1 MTAVRRV
8 RDLARAALPRSVGE
22 RLPAAPPQEVTQLL
36 HDKRFQ
42 RAVAAAAD
50 EQGRAEEEVWSEVK
64 GYLHEMAAA
73 HDDRTAQGWARLGDW
88 FLRAYDV
95 LVDEDDM
102 QQLRRLDRSH
112 SLALAF
118 SHRSYLDGMVI
129 PNALSS
135 RRFSPTYTFGGA
147 NLNLPVIG
155 TVASRTGLIFIRRAT
170 QEIPVYRL
178 ALRSYIRQM
187 VTNKRNLA
195 WSIEG
200 GRTRTGKLRPPVHGI
215 LKYLTDTV
223 QGDGEGDPFGQD
235 APDVQVVP
243 LSVVYD
249 QLHEVSLMTEEAR
262 GASKTPEDWRWLV
275 RFARLQRNRLGRAYL
290 TVGEPFSLRDRMA
303 ELAAEGVT
311 GHQAVE
317 RVALDISHR
326 INRATPVT
334 TTAIVSLAL
343 LGADRALTVDEV
355 LDTVEPLAAYI
366 DARHWPVAGAAD
378 LRDRS
383 TIRRALAELT
393 LSGVLTAYD
402 RGTEPVWKI
411 GDDQHLVAAFYRNT
425 VIHILVERAIGE
437 LALLT
442 VSELEPGAE
451 LPPGGELQVG
461 WEEAKRMRDLLKF
474 EFFFPSRAGFEDD
487 LRTELR
493 LLVGEGVTEMTPV
506 KARELLVRA
515 RPHLAHLVLRPF
527 LDAYLVVADRLADRG
542 DGPVD
547 EADLLADSLAV
558 GQQWALQRRV
568 ASEESISLELF
579 RTALALARHKGL
591 LEGGEGVGSAREA
604 FAVELRDSVRRVNII
619 GEIAGDTIT
628 VGHPQSQPHPGPQSD
643 GRSACERAVHR
654 GHRRHRGH
662 RGRTPGAVGR
672 GVLRPRRHARRRLHR
687 RHLLRRP
694 AQGPRRLAGGVPAH
708 RRHRRGRRARRRPDA
723 HRPRRLLGHARGVG
737 GGLRR
742 PRRAALPVQD
752 RRHHPAR
759 VPRARAGAP
768 AGRPHRRRRVGGH
781 EVPDRPR
788 RPRPRRRA
796 PRVHPA
802 GRRGR
807 PVHRRHRR
815 AHAVGAPQGQRRPG
829 LRARARGRPRPVL
842 RLRQRLR
849 GRRLPVLR
857 RPPHRAQP
865 APRPARRGRAPGL
878 ARPRPQRPGRRLAAR
893 RRTYG
898 RPRSPA

>member
-1 MTAVRRV
+1 MTTVRRV
-8 RDLARAALPRSVGE
+8 RDLARAGLPRSVGE
-22 RLPAAPPQEVTQLL
+22 RLPAAPPQEVTELL

-42 RAVAAAAD
+42 AAVATWAHENDVEEPAAWD
-50 EQGRAEEEVWSEVK
+50 EVT
-64 GYLHEMAAA
+64 GYLHEMAAD
-73 HDDRTAQGWARLGDW
+73 HDDRTSQGWARLGDW

-95 LVDEDDM
+95 LVDEDQM
-102 QQLRRLDRSH
+102 QRLRKVDRRH

-129 PNALSS
+129 PNVLMA

-155 TVASRTGLIFIRRAT
+155 TVAKRTGMIFIRRST

-187 VTNKRNLA
+187 VTNRRNLA

-223 QGDGEGDPFGQD
+223 QGDGEGDD

-243 LSVVYD
+243 VSVVYD

-275 RFARLQRNRLGRAYL
+275 RFARLQRRRLGRAYL
-290 TVGEPFSLRDRMA
+290 TVGEPFSLRERMD
-303 ELAAEGVT
+303 ELAAEGLT

-326 INRATPVT
+326 LNRATPVT
-334 TTAIVSLAL
+334 VTAIVSLAL

-383 TIRRALAELT
+383 TIRRALSELAR
-393 LSGVLTAYD
+393 SGVLTAYD
-402 RGTEPVWKI
+402 QGTEPVWKI

-451 LPPGGELQVG
+451 LPDGGELQVG

-474 EFFFPSRAGFEDD
+474 EFFFPSRAEFEDD
-487 LRTELR
+487 LRTELH
-493 LLVGEGVTEMTPV
+493 LLVGDDVGELTPV
-506 KARELLVRA
+506 RARELLVTA

-527 LDAYLVVADRLADRG
+527 LDAYLVVADRLAEHG
-542 DGPVD
+542 DGHVD

-568 ASEESISLELF
+568 ASAESISLELF

-591 LEGGEGVGSAREA
+591 LAEGEGVGSAREA
-604 FAVELRDSVRRVNII
+604 FAAELRDSVRRVNVI
-619 GEIAGDTIT
+619 GEIAGEP
-628 VGHPQSQPHPGPQSD
+628 VQVVAPPVPSS
-643 GRSACERAVHR
+643 S
-654 GHRRHRGH
+654 
-662 RGRTPGAVGR
+662 
-672 GVLRPRRHARRRLHR
+672 PRRET
-687 RHLLRRP
+687 
-694 AQGPRRLAGGVPAH
+694 V
-708 RRHRRGRRARRRPDA
+708 
-723 HRPRRLLGHARGVG
+723 
-737 GGLRR
+737 
-742 PRRAALPVQD
+742 
-752 RRHHPAR
+752 
-759 VPRARAGAP
+759 
-768 AGRPHRRRRVGGH
+768 
-781 EVPDRPR
+781 
-788 RPRPRRRA
+788 
-796 PRVHPA
+796 
-802 GRRGR
+802 
-807 PVHRRHRR
+807 
-815 AHAVGAPQGQRRPG
+815 
-829 LRARARGRPRPVL
+829 
-842 RLRQRLR
+842 
-849 GRRLPVLR
+849 
-857 RPPHRAQP
+857 
-865 APRPARRGRAPGL
+865 
-878 ARPRPQRPGRRLAAR
+878 
-893 RRTYG
+893 
-898 RPRSPA
+898 

>member
-8 RDLARAALPRSVGE
+8 RDLARAGLPRSVGE
-22 RLPAAPPQEVTQLL
+22 RLPAAPPQEVTELL

-42 RAVAAAAD
+42 AAVRDWAD
-50 EQGRAEEEVWSEVK
+50 EQGRPEPEVWDEVT
-64 GYLHEMAAA
+64 GYLHEMAAD
-73 HDDRTAQGWARLGDW
+73 HDDRTSQGWARMGDW

-95 LVDEDDM
+95 LVDEDQM
-102 QQLRRLDRSH
+102 QRLRKVDRAH

-129 PNALSS
+129 PNVLMA

-147 NLNLPVIG
+147 NLNLPVLG
-155 TVASRTGLIFIRRAT
+155 TIAKRTGVIFIRRST

-187 VTNKRNLA
+187 VANKRNLA

-223 QGDGEGDPFGQD
+223 EGPD

-243 LSVVYD
+243 VSVVYD

-290 TVGEPFSLRDRMA
+290 TVGEPFSLSERMA

-326 INRATPVT
+326 LNRATPVT
-334 TTAIVSLAL
+334 VTAIVSLAL

-355 LDTVEPLAAYI
+355 LETVEPLAAYVES
-366 DARHWPVAGAAD
+366 RRWPVAGAAD

-383 TIRRALAELT
+383 TIRRALAELAR
-393 LSGVLTAYD
+393 SGVLTAYD
-402 RGTEPVWKI
+402 QGTEPVWKI

-442 VSELEPGAE
+442 VSELEPGAD

-474 EFFFPSRAGFEDD
+474 EFFFPSRADFEDD
-487 LRTELR
+487 LRAELQ
-493 LLVGEGVTEMTPV
+493 LLVGEGVTELTPV
-506 KARELLVRA
+506 KARQLLVTA

-527 LDAYLVVADRLADRG
+527 LDAYLVVADRLAEHG

-547 EADLLADSLAV
+547 EEALLADALAV

-568 ASEESISLELF
+568 ASAESISLELF

-591 LEGGEGVGSAREA
+591 LDEGAGVGSAREA
-604 FAVELRDSVRRVNII
+604 FAAELRDTVRRVNIV
-619 GEIAGDTIT
+619 GEIAGEP
-628 VGHPQSQPHPGPQSD
+628 VQVVPPPVPQQS
-643 GRSACERAVHR
+643 
-654 GHRRHRGH
+654 
-662 RGRTPGAVGR
+662 
-672 GVLRPRRHARRRLHR
+672 
-687 RHLLRRP
+687 P
-694 AQGPRRLAGGVPAH
+694 AQ
-708 RRHRRGRRARRRPDA
+708 D
-723 HRPRRLLGHARGVG
+723 
-737 GGLRR
+737 
-742 PRRAALPVQD
+742 PV
-752 RRHHPAR
+752 
-759 VPRARAGAP
+759 
-768 AGRPHRRRRVGGH
+768 
-781 EVPDRPR
+781 
-788 RPRPRRRA
+788 
-796 PRVHPA
+796 
-802 GRRGR
+802 
-807 PVHRRHRR
+807 
-815 AHAVGAPQGQRRPG
+815 
-829 LRARARGRPRPVL
+829 
-842 RLRQRLR
+842 
-849 GRRLPVLR
+849 
-857 RPPHRAQP
+857 
-865 APRPARRGRAPGL
+865 
-878 ARPRPQRPGRRLAAR
+878 
-893 RRTYG
+893 
-898 RPRSPA
+898 

>member
-1 MTAVRRV
+1 MAAVRRI
-8 RDLARAALPRSVGE
+8 RELARTSLPKAVGE
-22 RLPAAPPQEVTQLL
+22 RLPAAPPQEVGELL
-36 HDKRFQ
+36 RDARFQ
-42 RAVAAAAD
+42 QAVAAAAA
-50 EQGRAEEEVWSEVK
+50 EQGRDEAEVWSEVE
-64 GYLHEMAAA
+64 GYLHEMSAA
-73 HDDRTAQGWARLGDW
+73 HDDRTSQGWARMGDW

-102 QQLRRLDRSH
+102 QKLKKLDRSH

-129 PNALSS
+129 PNVLMA

-147 NLNLPVIG
+147 NLNLPLIG
-155 TVASRTGLIFIRRAT
+155 TVASRTGVIFIRRAT

-187 VTNKRNLA
+187 VTNKRNMA

-223 QGDGEGDPFGQD
+223 DGEG

-243 LSVVYD
+243 VSVVYD

-262 GASKTPEDWRWLV
+262 GANKTPEDWRWLV

-290 TVGEPFSLRDRMA
+290 TVGEPFSLRERMD

-326 INRATPVT
+326 LNRATPVT

-355 LDTVEPLAAYI
+355 LETVEPLAAYI
-366 DARHWPVAGAAD
+366 DARQWPVAGAAD
-378 LRDRS
+378 LRDRA

-393 LSGVLTAYD
+393 RSGVLTAYD
-402 RGTEPVWKI
+402 GGTEPVWKI

-487 LRTELR
+487 LRTELT

-506 KARELLVRA
+506 KARELLVNA

-542 DGPVD
+542 DGAVED
-547 EADLLADSLAV
+547 DDLLADSLAV

-568 ASEESISLELF
+568 ASAESISLELF
-579 RTALALARHKGL
+579 RTAIALARHKGL
-591 LEGGEGVGSAREA
+591 MEAGEGVGTAREA
-604 FAVELRDSVRRVNII
+604 FAAELREAVRRVNII
-619 GEIAGDTIT
+619 GEIAGEPVQVVPPPI
-628 VGHPQSQPHPGPQSD
+628 PQPQQ
-643 GRSACERAVHR
+643 ERA
-654 GHRRHRGH
+654 
-662 RGRTPGAVGR
+662 
-672 GVLRPRRHARRRLHR
+672 
-687 RHLLRRP
+687 
-694 AQGPRRLAGGVPAH
+694 
-708 RRHRRGRRARRRPDA
+708 
-723 HRPRRLLGHARGVG
+723 
-737 GGLRR
+737 
-742 PRRAALPVQD
+742 
-752 RRHHPAR
+752 
-759 VPRARAGAP
+759 
-768 AGRPHRRRRVGGH
+768 
-781 EVPDRPR
+781 
-788 RPRPRRRA
+788 
-796 PRVHPA
+796 
-802 GRRGR
+802 
-807 PVHRRHRR
+807 
-815 AHAVGAPQGQRRPG
+815 
-829 LRARARGRPRPVL
+829 
-842 RLRQRLR
+842 
-849 GRRLPVLR
+849 
-857 RPPHRAQP
+857 
-865 APRPARRGRAPGL
+865 
-878 ARPRPQRPGRRLAAR
+878 
-893 RRTYG
+893 
-898 RPRSPA
+898 

>member
-1 MTAVRRV
+1 MAAVRRV

-22 RLPAAPPQEVTQLL
+22 RLPAAPPQEVTELL

-42 RAVAAAAD
+42 RAVAQAAE
-50 EQGRAEEEVWSEVK
+50 EQGRVEEEVWAEVK
-64 GYLHEMAAA
+64 GYLHEMSAA
-73 HDDRTAQGWARLGDW
+73 HDERASQGWARMGDW

-95 LVDEDDM
+95 LVDEDQM
-102 QQLRRLDRSH
+102 QQLRKVDREH

-129 PNALSS
+129 PNVLMA

-155 TVASRTGLIFIRRAT
+155 SFASRTGLIFIRRST

-187 VTNKRNLA
+187 VVNKRNLA

-223 QGDGEGDPFGQD
+223 QGDAEGDPFGPD

-243 LSVVYD
+243 VSVVYD

-290 TVGEPFSLRDRMA
+290 TVGEPFSLRERMD

-326 INRATPVT
+326 LNRATPVT

-355 LDTVEPLAAYI
+355 LETVEPLATYI
-366 DARHWPVAGAAD
+366 DARQWPVAGAAD

-393 LSGVLTAYD
+393 QSGVLTAYD
-402 RGTEPVWKI
+402 RGTEPIWKI

-474 EFFFPSRAGFEDD
+474 EFFFPSRAGFEEE
-487 LRTELR
+487 LRTELQ
-493 LLVGEGVTEMTPV
+493 LLVGEGAGRDGGEMTPV
-506 KARELLVRA
+506 RARELLVTA

-542 DGPVD
+542 DGSVD
-547 EADLLADSLAV
+547 EKDLLADSLAV

-591 LEGGEGVGSAREA
+591 LEAGEGVGSAREA
-604 FAVELRDSVRRVNII
+604 FAAELRDTLRRVNII
-619 GEIAGDTIT
+619 GEIAGDTVT
-628 VGHPQSQPHPGPQSD
+628 VGHPEPEPREQQ
-643 GRSACERAVHR
+643 ERV
-654 GHRRHRGH
+654 
-662 RGRTPGAVGR
+662 
-672 GVLRPRRHARRRLHR
+672 
-687 RHLLRRP
+687 
-694 AQGPRRLAGGVPAH
+694 
-708 RRHRRGRRARRRPDA
+708 
-723 HRPRRLLGHARGVG
+723 
-737 GGLRR
+737 
-742 PRRAALPVQD
+742 
-752 RRHHPAR
+752 
-759 VPRARAGAP
+759 
-768 AGRPHRRRRVGGH
+768 
-781 EVPDRPR
+781 
-788 RPRPRRRA
+788 
-796 PRVHPA
+796 
-802 GRRGR
+802 
-807 PVHRRHRR
+807 
-815 AHAVGAPQGQRRPG
+815 
-829 LRARARGRPRPVL
+829 
-842 RLRQRLR
+842 
-849 GRRLPVLR
+849 
-857 RPPHRAQP
+857 
-865 APRPARRGRAPGL
+865 
-878 ARPRPQRPGRRLAAR
+878 
-893 RRTYG
+893 
-898 RPRSPA
+898 

>member
-8 RDLARAALPRSVGE
+8 RDLARAGLPRSVGE
-22 RLPAAPPQEVTQLL
+22 RLPAAPPQEVTELL

-42 RAVAAAAD
+42 AAVRDWAD
-50 EQGRAEEEVWSEVK
+50 EQGRPEPEVWDEVT
-64 GYLHEMAAA
+64 GYLHEMAAD
-73 HDDRTAQGWARLGDW
+73 HDDRTSQGWARMGDW

-95 LVDEDDM
+95 LVDEDQM
-102 QQLRRLDRSH
+102 QRLRKVDRAH

-129 PNALSS
+129 PNVLMA

-147 NLNLPVIG
+147 NLNLPVLG
-155 TVASRTGLIFIRRAT
+155 TIAKRTGVIFIRRST

-187 VTNKRNLA
+187 VVNKRNLA

-223 QGDGEGDPFGQD
+223 EGPD

-243 LSVVYD
+243 VSVVYD

-290 TVGEPFSLRDRMA
+290 TVGEPFSLSERMA

-326 INRATPVT
+326 LNRATPVT
-334 TTAIVSLAL
+334 VTAIVSLAL

-355 LDTVEPLAAYI
+355 LETVEPLAAYVES
-366 DARHWPVAGAAD
+366 RRWPVAGAAD

-383 TIRRALAELT
+383 TIRRALAELAR
-393 LSGVLTAYD
+393 SGVLTAYD
-402 RGTEPVWKI
+402 QGTEPVWKI

-442 VSELEPGAE
+442 VSELEPGAD

-487 LRTELR
+487 LRAELR
-493 LLVGEGVTEMTPV
+493 LLVGEGVTELTPV
-506 KARELLVRA
+506 KARQLLVTA

-527 LDAYLVVADRLADRG
+527 LDAYLVVADRLAEHG

-547 EADLLADSLAV
+547 EEALLADALAV

-568 ASEESISLELF
+568 ASAESISLELF

-591 LEGGEGVGSAREA
+591 LDEGAGVGSAREA
-604 FAVELRDSVRRVNII
+604 FAAELRDTVRRVNIV
-619 GEIAGDTIT
+619 GEIAGEP
-628 VGHPQSQPHPGPQSD
+628 VQVVPPPVPQQS
-643 GRSACERAVHR
+643 
-654 GHRRHRGH
+654 
-662 RGRTPGAVGR
+662 
-672 GVLRPRRHARRRLHR
+672 
-687 RHLLRRP
+687 P
-694 AQGPRRLAGGVPAH
+694 AQ
-708 RRHRRGRRARRRPDA
+708 D
-723 HRPRRLLGHARGVG
+723 
-737 GGLRR
+737 
-742 PRRAALPVQD
+742 PV
-752 RRHHPAR
+752 
-759 VPRARAGAP
+759 
-768 AGRPHRRRRVGGH
+768 
-781 EVPDRPR
+781 
-788 RPRPRRRA
+788 
-796 PRVHPA
+796 
-802 GRRGR
+802 
-807 PVHRRHRR
+807 
-815 AHAVGAPQGQRRPG
+815 
-829 LRARARGRPRPVL
+829 
-842 RLRQRLR
+842 
-849 GRRLPVLR
+849 
-857 RPPHRAQP
+857 
-865 APRPARRGRAPGL
+865 
-878 ARPRPQRPGRRLAAR
+878 
-893 RRTYG
+893 
-898 RPRSPA
+898 

>member
-1 MTAVRRV
+1 MAAVRRV

-22 RLPAAPPQEVTQLL
+22 RLPAAPPQEVTELL

-42 RAVAAAAD
+42 RAVAQAAE
-50 EQGRAEEEVWSEVK
+50 EQGRVEEEVWAEVK
-64 GYLHEMAAA
+64 GYLHEMSAA
-73 HDDRTAQGWARLGDW
+73 HDERASQGWARMGDW

-95 LVDEDDM
+95 LVDEDQM
-102 QQLRRLDRSH
+102 QQLRKVDREH

-129 PNALSS
+129 PNVLMA

-155 TVASRTGLIFIRRAT
+155 SFASRTGLIFIRRST

-187 VTNKRNLA
+187 VVNKRNLA

-223 QGDGEGDPFGQD
+223 QGDAESDPFGPD

-243 LSVVYD
+243 VSVVYD

-290 TVGEPFSLRDRMA
+290 TVGEPFSLRERMD

-326 INRATPVT
+326 LNRATPVT

-355 LDTVEPLAAYI
+355 LETVEPLATYI
-366 DARHWPVAGAAD
+366 DARQWPVAGAAD

-393 LSGVLTAYD
+393 QSGVLTAYD
-402 RGTEPVWKI
+402 RGTEPIWKI

-474 EFFFPSRAGFEDD
+474 EFFFPSRAGFEEE

-493 LLVGEGVTEMTPV
+493 LLVGEGAGRDGGEMTPV
-506 KARELLVRA
+506 RARELLVTA

-542 DGPVD
+542 DGSVD
-547 EADLLADSLAV
+547 EKDLLADSLAV

-591 LEGGEGVGSAREA
+591 LEAGEGVGSAREA
-604 FAVELRDSVRRVNII
+604 FAAELRDTLRRVNII
-619 GEIAGDTIT
+619 GEIAGDTVT
-628 VGHPQSQPHPGPQSD
+628 VGHPEPREQQ
-643 GRSACERAVHR
+643 ERV
-654 GHRRHRGH
+654 
-662 RGRTPGAVGR
+662 
-672 GVLRPRRHARRRLHR
+672 
-687 RHLLRRP
+687 
-694 AQGPRRLAGGVPAH
+694 
-708 RRHRRGRRARRRPDA
+708 
-723 HRPRRLLGHARGVG
+723 
-737 GGLRR
+737 
-742 PRRAALPVQD
+742 
-752 RRHHPAR
+752 
-759 VPRARAGAP
+759 
-768 AGRPHRRRRVGGH
+768 
-781 EVPDRPR
+781 
-788 RPRPRRRA
+788 
-796 PRVHPA
+796 
-802 GRRGR
+802 
-807 PVHRRHRR
+807 
-815 AHAVGAPQGQRRPG
+815 
-829 LRARARGRPRPVL
+829 
-842 RLRQRLR
+842 
-849 GRRLPVLR
+849 
-857 RPPHRAQP
+857 
-865 APRPARRGRAPGL
+865 
-878 ARPRPQRPGRRLAAR
+878 
-893 RRTYG
+893 
-898 RPRSPA
+898 

>member
-1 MTAVRRV
+1 MTAVRRIREV
-8 RDLARAALPRSVGE
+8 AKAALPRAVGE
-22 RLPAAPPQEVTQLL
+22 RLPAAPPQEVTELL
-36 HDKRFQ
+36 HDTRFQ
-42 RAVAAAAD
+42 KAVADQAA
-50 EQGRAEEEVWSEVK
+50 EQGRPEEEVWSEVK
-64 GYLHEMAAA
+64 GYLHEMSAA
-73 HDDRTAQGWARLGDW
+73 HDDRASQGWERMGEW

-95 LVDEDDM
+95 LVDEEQM
-102 QQLRRLDRSH
+102 QQLRKVDRTH

-147 NLNLPVIG
+147 NLNLPIIG
-155 TVASRTGLIFIRRAT
+155 SVASRTGLIFIRRAT

-187 VTNKRNLA
+187 VTNKRNMA

-223 QGDGEGDPFGQD
+223 QDQGEGDD

-243 LSVVYD
+243 VSVVYD
-249 QLHEVSLMTEEAR
+249 QLHEVSLMTEESR

-275 RFARLQRNRLGRAYL
+275 RFARLQRQRMGRAYL
-290 TVGEPFSLRDRMA
+290 TVGEPFSLRERMD

-326 INRATPVT
+326 LNRATPVT
-334 TTAIVSLAL
+334 VTAIVSLAL

-393 LSGVLTAYD
+393 RSGVLTAYD
-402 RGTEPVWKI
+402 GGTEPVWKI

-442 VSELEPGAE
+442 VSELEPDAE
-451 LPPGGELQVG
+451 LPPGGALQVG

-487 LRTELR
+487 LRTELQ
-493 LLVGEGVTEMTPV
+493 LLVGEDARQEGGDMTPDR
-506 KARELLVRA
+506 ARELLVSA

-527 LDAYLVVADRLADRG
+527 LDAYLVLADRLADHG
-542 DGPVD
+542 DSRVED
-547 EADLLADSLAV
+547 DDLLADSLAV

-568 ASEESISLELF
+568 ASAESISLELF

-591 LEGGEGVGSAREA
+591 LEGGDGTGSAREA
-604 FAVELRDSVRRVNII
+604 FAAELREAVRRVNIV
-619 GEIAGDTIT
+619 GEIAADVAPAI
-628 VGHPQSQPHPGPQSD
+628 HPQPQ
-643 GRSACERAVHR
+643 
-654 GHRRHRGH
+654 
-662 RGRTPGAVGR
+662 
-672 GVLRPRRHARRRLHR
+672 
-687 RHLLRRP
+687 
-694 AQGPRRLAGGVPAH
+694 
-708 RRHRRGRRARRRPDA
+708 
-723 HRPRRLLGHARGVG
+723 
-737 GGLRR
+737 
-742 PRRAALPVQD
+742 RAAS
-752 RRHHPAR
+752 R
-759 VPRARAGAP
+759 
-768 AGRPHRRRRVGGH
+768 
-781 EVPDRPR
+781 
-788 RPRPRRRA
+788 
-796 PRVHPA
+796 
-802 GRRGR
+802 
-807 PVHRRHRR
+807 
-815 AHAVGAPQGQRRPG
+815 
-829 LRARARGRPRPVL
+829 
-842 RLRQRLR
+842 
-849 GRRLPVLR
+849 
-857 RPPHRAQP
+857 
-865 APRPARRGRAPGL
+865 
-878 ARPRPQRPGRRLAAR
+878 
-893 RRTYG
+893 
-898 RPRSPA
+898 

>member
-22 RLPAAPPQEVTQLL
+22 HLPAAPPQEVTELL
-36 HDKRFQ
+36 HDAAFQ
-42 RAVAAAAD
+42 AAVAAHAD
-50 EQGRAEEEVWSEVK
+50 EQGRPEPEVWDEVT

-73 HDDRTAQGWARLGDW
+73 HDDRTAQGWARLGEW

-102 QQLRRLDRSH
+102 QALRRLDRTH

-129 PNALSS
+129 PNALMA
-135 RRFSPTYTFGGA
+135 RRFTPTYTFGGA
-147 NLNLPVIG
+147 NLNLPLIG
-155 TVASRTGLIFIRRAT
+155 TVASRTGVIFIRRAT

-178 ALRSYIRQM
+178 ALRSYIRRM

-215 LKYLTDTV
+215 LKYLTDAV
-223 QGDGEGDPFGQD
+223 HDEAGSGV

-243 LSVVYD
+243 VSVVYD
-249 QLHEVSLMTEEAR
+249 QLHEVALMTDEAR

-290 TVGEPFSLRDRMA
+290 TVGEPFSLRERLD

-311 GHQAVE
+311 GHSAVE

-326 INRATPVT
+326 LNRATPVT

-343 LGADRALTVDEV
+343 LGADRALGVDEV
-355 LDTVEPLAAYI
+355 LETVEPLAAYI
-366 DARHWPVAGAAD
+366 EARQWPVAGAAD

-383 TIRRALAELT
+383 TIRRALSELT
-393 LSGVLTAYD
+393 RSGVLTAYD
-402 RGTEPVWKI
+402 QGTEPVWAI

-451 LPPGGELQVG
+451 LPEGGELEVG

-493 LLVGEGVTEMTPV
+493 LLVGEGVTELTPMR
-506 KARELLVRA
+506 ARELLVTA

-527 LDAYLVVADRLADRG
+527 LDAYLVVADRLAELG
-542 DGPVD
+542 DGAVD
-547 EADLLADSLAV
+547 EDLLLADSLAV

-591 LEGGEGVGSAREA
+591 LEAGDGVGSAREA
-604 FAVELRDSVRRVNII
+604 FAAELRDSVRRVGII
-619 GEIAGDTIT
+619 GEIAG
-628 VGHPQSQPHPGPQSD
+628 
-643 GRSACERAVHR
+643 E
-654 GHRRHRGH
+654 
-662 RGRTPGAVGR
+662 
-672 GVLRPRRHARRRLHR
+672 
-687 RHLLRRP
+687 
-694 AQGPRRLAGGVPAH
+694 PAH
-708 RRHRRGRRARRRPDA
+708 VVPPPA
-723 HRPRRLLGHARGVG
+723 
-737 GGLRR
+737 
-742 PRRAALPVQD
+742 PRRAA
-752 RRHHPAR
+752 RT
-759 VPRARAGAP
+759 
-768 AGRPHRRRRVGGH
+768 GG
-781 EVPDRPR
+781 
-788 RPRPRRRA
+788 
-796 PRVHPA
+796 
-802 GRRGR
+802 
-807 PVHRRHRR
+807 
-815 AHAVGAPQGQRRPG
+815 QGS
-829 LRARARGRPRPVL
+829 A
-842 RLRQRLR
+842 
-849 GRRLPVLR
+849 
-857 RPPHRAQP
+857 
-865 APRPARRGRAPGL
+865 
-878 ARPRPQRPGRRLAAR
+878 
-893 RRTYG
+893 
-898 RPRSPA
+898 

>member
-1 MTAVRRV
+1 MATVRRV
-8 RDLARAALPRSVGE
+8 RDLARAGLPPSVGE
-22 RLPAAPPQEVTQLL
+22 RLPAAPPQEVTELL

-42 RAVAAAAD
+42 AAVAAWAAENGVD
-50 EQGRAEEEVWSEVK
+50 EPAAWEEVT
-64 GYLHEMAAA
+64 GYLHEMAAD
-73 HDDRTAQGWARLGDW
+73 HDERTSQGWARLGDW

-95 LVDEDDM
+95 LVDEDQM
-102 QQLRRLDRSH
+102 QRLRRVDRQH

-129 PNALSS
+129 PNVLMA

-155 TVASRTGLIFIRRAT
+155 TVAKRTGMIFIRRST

-187 VTNKRNLA
+187 VTNRRNLA

-223 QGDGEGDPFGQD
+223 QGEGEGDD

-243 LSVVYD
+243 VSVVYD

-275 RFARLQRNRLGRAYL
+275 RFARLQRRRLGRAYL
-290 TVGEPFSLRDRMA
+290 TVGEPFSLRERMD

-326 INRATPVT
+326 LNRATPVT
-334 TTAIVSLAL
+334 VTAIVSLAL

-355 LDTVEPLAAYI
+355 LETVEPLAAYI

-383 TIRRALAELT
+383 TIRRALSELAR
-393 LSGVLTAYD
+393 SGVLTAYD
-402 RGTEPVWKI
+402 QGTEPVWKI

-451 LPPGGELQVG
+451 LPAGGELQVG

-474 EFFFPSRAGFEDD
+474 EFFFPSRAEFEDD
-487 LRTELR
+487 LRTELL
-493 LLVGEGVTEMTPV
+493 LLVGDDVGELTPMR
-506 KARELLVRA
+506 ARELLVTA

-527 LDAYLVVADRLADRG
+527 LDAYLVVADRLAEHG

-568 ASEESISLELF
+568 ASAESISLELF

-591 LEGGEGVGSAREA
+591 LDDGDGVGSAREA
-604 FAVELRDSVRRVNII
+604 FAAELRDSVRRVNII
-619 GEIAGDTIT
+619 GEIAG
-628 VGHPQSQPHPGPQSD
+628 
-643 GRSACERAVHR
+643 E
-654 GHRRHRGH
+654 
-662 RGRTPGAVGR
+662 
-672 GVLRPRRHARRRLHR
+672 
-687 RHLLRRP
+687 
-694 AQGPRRLAGGVPAH
+694 
-708 RRHRRGRRARRRPDA
+708 
-723 HRPRRLLGHARGVG
+723 
-737 GGLRR
+737 
-742 PRRAALPVQD
+742 PVQV
-752 RRHHPAR
+752 
-759 VPRARAGAP
+759 VPP
-768 AGRPHRRRRVGGH
+768 PVPSPS
-781 EVPDRPR
+781 PDRES
-788 RPRPRRRA
+788 
-796 PRVHPA
+796 V
-802 GRRGR
+802 
-807 PVHRRHRR
+807 
-815 AHAVGAPQGQRRPG
+815 
-829 LRARARGRPRPVL
+829 
-842 RLRQRLR
+842 
-849 GRRLPVLR
+849 
-857 RPPHRAQP
+857 
-865 APRPARRGRAPGL
+865 
-878 ARPRPQRPGRRLAAR
+878 
-893 RRTYG
+893 
-898 RPRSPA
+898 

>member
-1 MTAVRRV
+1 MAAVRRV

-22 RLPAAPPQEVTQLL
+22 RLPAAPPQEVTELL

-42 RAVAAAAD
+42 RAVAQAAE
-50 EQGRAEEEVWSEVK
+50 EQGRVEEEVWAEVK
-64 GYLHEMAAA
+64 GYLHEMSAA
-73 HDDRTAQGWARLGDW
+73 HDERASQGWARMGDW

-95 LVDEDDM
+95 LVDEDQM
-102 QQLRRLDRSH
+102 QQLRKVDREH

-129 PNALSS
+129 PNVLMA

-155 TVASRTGLIFIRRAT
+155 SFASRTGLIFIRRST

-187 VTNKRNLA
+187 VVNKRNLA

-223 QGDGEGDPFGQD
+223 QGDAEGDPFGPD

-243 LSVVYD
+243 VSVVYD

-290 TVGEPFSLRDRMA
+290 TVGEPFSLRERMD

-326 INRATPVT
+326 LNRATPVT

-355 LDTVEPLAAYI
+355 LETVEPLATYI
-366 DARHWPVAGAAD
+366 DARQWPVAGAAD

-393 LSGVLTAYD
+393 QSGVLTAYD
-402 RGTEPVWKI
+402 RGTEPIWKI

-474 EFFFPSRAGFEDD
+474 EFFFPSRAGFEEE
-487 LRTELR
+487 LRTELQ
-493 LLVGEGVTEMTPV
+493 LLVGEGAGRDGGEMTPV
-506 KARELLVRA
+506 RARELLVTA

-542 DGPVD
+542 DGSVD
-547 EADLLADSLAV
+547 EKDLLADSLAV

-591 LEGGEGVGSAREA
+591 LEAGEGVGSAREA
-604 FAVELRDSVRRVNII
+604 FAAELRDTLRRVNII
-619 GEIAGDTIT
+619 GEIAGDTVT
-628 VGHPQSQPHPGPQSD
+628 VGHPEPETREQQ
-643 GRSACERAVHR
+643 ERV
-654 GHRRHRGH
+654 
-662 RGRTPGAVGR
+662 
-672 GVLRPRRHARRRLHR
+672 
-687 RHLLRRP
+687 
-694 AQGPRRLAGGVPAH
+694 
-708 RRHRRGRRARRRPDA
+708 
-723 HRPRRLLGHARGVG
+723 
-737 GGLRR
+737 
-742 PRRAALPVQD
+742 
-752 RRHHPAR
+752 
-759 VPRARAGAP
+759 
-768 AGRPHRRRRVGGH
+768 
-781 EVPDRPR
+781 
-788 RPRPRRRA
+788 
-796 PRVHPA
+796 
-802 GRRGR
+802 
-807 PVHRRHRR
+807 
-815 AHAVGAPQGQRRPG
+815 
-829 LRARARGRPRPVL
+829 
-842 RLRQRLR
+842 
-849 GRRLPVLR
+849 
-857 RPPHRAQP
+857 
-865 APRPARRGRAPGL
+865 
-878 ARPRPQRPGRRLAAR
+878 
-893 RRTYG
+893 
-898 RPRSPA
+898 

>member
-1 MTAVRRV
+1 MAAVRRV

-22 RLPAAPPQEVTQLL
+22 RLPAAPPQEVTELL

-42 RAVAAAAD
+42 RAVAQAAE
-50 EQGRAEEEVWSEVK
+50 EQGRVEEEVWAEVK
-64 GYLHEMAAA
+64 GYLHEMSAA
-73 HDDRTAQGWARLGDW
+73 HDERASQGWARMGDW

-95 LVDEDDM
+95 LVDEDQM
-102 QQLRRLDRSH
+102 QQLRKVDREH

-129 PNALSS
+129 PNVLMA

-155 TVASRTGLIFIRRAT
+155 SFASRTGLIFIRRST

-187 VTNKRNLA
+187 VVNKRNLA

-223 QGDGEGDPFGQD
+223 QGDAEGDPFGQD

-243 LSVVYD
+243 VSVVYD

-290 TVGEPFSLRDRMA
+290 TVGEPFSLRERMD
-303 ELAAEGVT
+303 ELATEGVT

-326 INRATPVT
+326 LNRATPVT

-355 LDTVEPLAAYI
+355 LETVEPLATYI
-366 DARHWPVAGAAD
+366 DARQWPVAGAAD

-393 LSGVLTAYD
+393 QSGVLTAYD
-402 RGTEPVWKI
+402 RGTEPIWKI

-474 EFFFPSRAGFEDD
+474 EFFFPSRAGFEEE

-493 LLVGEGVTEMTPV
+493 LLVGEGAGRDGGEMTPV
-506 KARELLVRA
+506 RARELLVTA

-547 EADLLADSLAV
+547 EKDLLADSLAV

-591 LEGGEGVGSAREA
+591 LEAGDGVGSAREA
-604 FAVELRDSVRRVNII
+604 FAAELRDTLRRVNII
-619 GEIAGDTIT
+619 GEIAGDTVT
-628 VGHPQSQPHPGPQSD
+628 VGHPEPEPREQ
-643 GRSACERAVHR
+643 RERV
-654 GHRRHRGH
+654 
-662 RGRTPGAVGR
+662 
-672 GVLRPRRHARRRLHR
+672 
-687 RHLLRRP
+687 
-694 AQGPRRLAGGVPAH
+694 
-708 RRHRRGRRARRRPDA
+708 
-723 HRPRRLLGHARGVG
+723 
-737 GGLRR
+737 
-742 PRRAALPVQD
+742 
-752 RRHHPAR
+752 
-759 VPRARAGAP
+759 
-768 AGRPHRRRRVGGH
+768 
-781 EVPDRPR
+781 
-788 RPRPRRRA
+788 
-796 PRVHPA
+796 
-802 GRRGR
+802 
-807 PVHRRHRR
+807 
-815 AHAVGAPQGQRRPG
+815 
-829 LRARARGRPRPVL
+829 
-842 RLRQRLR
+842 
-849 GRRLPVLR
+849 
-857 RPPHRAQP
+857 
-865 APRPARRGRAPGL
+865 
-878 ARPRPQRPGRRLAAR
+878 
-893 RRTYG
+893 
-898 RPRSPA
+898 

>member
-1 MTAVRRV
+1 MAAVRRI
-8 RDLARAALPRSVGE
+8 RELARTSLPRSLGE
-22 RLPAAPPQEVTQLL
+22 RLPAAPPQEVTELL
-36 HDKRFQ
+36 HDRRF
-42 RAVAAAAD
+42 RAAVASAAA
-50 EQGRAEEEVWSEVK
+50 EQGRSEDEVWSEVEA
-64 GYLHEMAAA
+64 YLHEMAAA
-73 HDDRTAQGWARLGDW
+73 HDDRATQGWARMGDW

-95 LVDEDDM
+95 LVDEEEM
-102 QQLRRLDRSH
+102 QRLRRVDRDH

-129 PNALSS
+129 PNVLMA

-147 NLNLPVIG
+147 NLNLPLIG
-155 TVASRTGLIFIRRAT
+155 SVASRTGVIFIRRAT

-223 QGDGEGDPFGQD
+223 QGEGEGDD

-243 LSVVYD
+243 VSVVYD

-290 TVGEPFSLRDRMA
+290 TVGEPFSLRERMD

-326 INRATPVT
+326 LNRATPVT

-343 LGADRALTVDEV
+343 LGADRALTLDEV
-355 LDTVEPLAAYI
+355 LETVEPLAAYI
-366 DARHWPVAGAAD
+366 EARQWPVAGAAD

-383 TIRRALAELT
+383 TIRRALAELAR
-393 LSGVLTAYD
+393 SGVLTAYD
-402 RGTEPVWKI
+402 GGTEPVWKI

-442 VSELEPGAE
+442 VSELGPDAE

-474 EFFFPSRAGFEDD
+474 EFFFPGRAGFEDD
-487 LRTELR
+487 LRTELE

-506 KARELLVRA
+506 KARELLVSA

-542 DGPVD
+542 DAPVEED
-547 EADLLADSLAV
+547 DLLAESLAV

-568 ASEESISLELF
+568 ASFESISLELF

-591 LEGGEGVGSAREA
+591 LDGGAGVGTAREA
-604 FAVELRDSVRRVNII
+604 FAAELRDSVRRVNII
-619 GEIAGDTIT
+619 GEIAGDTVT
-628 VGHPQSQPHPGPQSD
+628 VGHP
-643 GRSACERAVHR
+643 E
-654 GHRRHRGH
+654 
-662 RGRTPGAVGR
+662 
-672 GVLRPRRHARRRLHR
+672 
-687 RHLLRRP
+687 
-694 AQGPRRLAGGVPAH
+694 
-708 RRHRRGRRARRRPDA
+708 
-723 HRPRRLLGHARGVG
+723 
-737 GGLRR
+737 
-742 PRRAALPVQD
+742 
-752 RRHHPAR
+752 
-759 VPRARAGAP
+759 
-768 AGRPHRRRRVGGH
+768 
-781 EVPDRPR
+781 
-788 RPRPRRRA
+788 
-796 PRVHPA
+796 
-802 GRRGR
+802 
-807 PVHRRHRR
+807 
-815 AHAVGAPQGQRRPG
+815 
-829 LRARARGRPRPVL
+829 
-842 RLRQRLR
+842 
-849 GRRLPVLR
+849 
-857 RPPHRAQP
+857 
-865 APRPARRGRAPGL
+865 
-878 ARPRPQRPGRRLAAR
+878 PQRDPQPDPEPEPQETR
-893 RRTYG
+893 
-898 RPRSPA
+898 

>member
-22 RLPAAPPQEVTQLL
+22 RLPAAPPQEVTELL

-42 RAVAAAAD
+42 RAVAAAAE
-50 EQGRAEEEVWSEVK
+50 EQGRDEEEVWSEVK

-102 QQLRRLDRSH
+102 QELRRLDRSH

-223 QGDGEGDPFGQD
+223 QGDGDGDPFGQD

-262 GASKTPEDWRWLV
+262 GANKTPEDWRWLV

-290 TVGEPFSLRDRMA
+290 TVGEPFSLRERMA

-326 INRATPVT
+326 LNRATPVT
-334 TTAIVSLAL
+334 TTAIISLAL

-355 LDTVEPLAAYI
+355 LDTVEPLAAYV
-366 DARHWPVAGAAD
+366 DARQWPVAGAAD

-383 TIRRALAELT
+383 TIRRALADLT
-393 LSGVLTAYD
+393 RSGVLTAYD

-493 LLVGEGVTEMTPV
+493 LLVGEGVTEMTPA
-506 KARELLVRA
+506 KARELLVGA

-619 GEIAGDTIT
+619 GEIAGETT
-628 VGHPQSQPHPGPQSD
+628 PVGHPEP
-643 GRSACERAVHR
+643 
-654 GHRRHRGH
+654 
-662 RGRTPGAVGR
+662 
-672 GVLRPRRHARRRLHR
+672 
-687 RHLLRRP
+687 
-694 AQGPRRLAGGVPAH
+694 
-708 RRHRRGRRARRRPDA
+708 
-723 HRPRRLLGHARGVG
+723 
-737 GGLRR
+737 
-742 PRRAALPVQD
+742 
-752 RRHHPAR
+752 
-759 VPRARAGAP
+759 
-768 AGRPHRRRRVGGH
+768 
-781 EVPDRPR
+781 
-788 RPRPRRRA
+788 
-796 PRVHPA
+796 
-802 GRRGR
+802 
-807 PVHRRHRR
+807 
-815 AHAVGAPQGQRRPG
+815 QRRPVPD
-829 LRARARGRPRPVL
+829 PR
-842 RLRQRLR
+842 QE
-849 GRRLPVLR
+849 
-857 RPPHRAQP
+857 
-865 APRPARRGRAPGL
+865 
-878 ARPRPQRPGRRLAAR
+878 
-893 RRTYG
+893 RT
-898 RPRSPA
+898 

>member
-1 MTAVRRV
+1 MAAVRHI
-8 RDLARAALPRSVGE
+8 RDLARAALPRAVGD
-22 RLPAAPPQEVTQLL
+22 RLPAAPPQEVTELL

-42 RAVAAAAD
+42 RAVAGQAE
-50 EQGRAEEEVWSEVK
+50 EQARPEEEVWEEVK
-64 GYLHEMAAA
+64 GYLHEMSAA
-73 HDDRTAQGWARLGDW
+73 HDDRTAQGWARMGDW

-102 QQLRRLDRSH
+102 QQLRKLDRAH

-129 PNALSS
+129 PNVLMA

-147 NLNLPVIG
+147 NLNLPLIG
-155 TVASRTGLIFIRRAT
+155 SVASRTGLIFIRRST

-187 VTNKRNLA
+187 VTNKRNMA

-223 QGDGEGDPFGQD
+223 EGEE

-243 LSVVYD
+243 VSVVYD

-262 GASKTPEDWRWLV
+262 GANKTPEDWRWLV
-275 RFARLQRNRLGRAYL
+275 RFARLQRRRLGRAYL
-290 TVGEPFSLRDRMA
+290 TVGEPFSLRERME
-303 ELAAEGVT
+303 ELAADGVT
-311 GHQAVE
+311 GHAAVE

-326 INRATPVT
+326 LNRATPVT

-355 LDTVEPLAAYI
+355 LETVEPLAAYI
-366 DARHWPVAGAAD
+366 DARRWPVAGAAD
-378 LRDRS
+378 LRDRA
-383 TIRRALAELT
+383 TIRRALSELSR
-393 LSGVLTAYD
+393 SGVLTAYD
-402 RGTEPVWKI
+402 GGTEPVWKI

-474 EFFFPSRAGFEDD
+474 EFFFPSRAEFEDD

-493 LLVGEGVTEMTPV
+493 LMVGEGVTEMTPV
-506 KARELLVRA
+506 RARELLVHA

-547 EADLLADSLAV
+547 EDDLLADSLAV

-568 ASEESISLELF
+568 ASAESVSLELF

-591 LEGGEGVGSAREA
+591 LDAGDGVGSAREA
-604 FAVELRDSVRRVNII
+604 FAAELRDSVRRVNII
-619 GEIAGDTIT
+619 GEIAG
-628 VGHPQSQPHPGPQSD
+628 
-643 GRSACERAVHR
+643 E
-654 GHRRHRGH
+654 
-662 RGRTPGAVGR
+662 
-672 GVLRPRRHARRRLHR
+672 
-687 RHLLRRP
+687 
-694 AQGPRRLAGGVPAH
+694 
-708 RRHRRGRRARRRPDA
+708 
-723 HRPRRLLGHARGVG
+723 
-737 GGLRR
+737 
-742 PRRAALPVQD
+742 PVQV
-752 RRHHPAR
+752 
-759 VPRARAGAP
+759 VPP
-768 AGRPHRRRRVGGH
+768 
-781 EVPDRPR
+781 
-788 RPRPRRRA
+788 
-796 PRVHPA
+796 
-802 GRRGR
+802 
-807 PVHRRHRR
+807 PVRQ
-815 AHAVGAPQGQRRPG
+815 PQDS
-829 LRARARGRPRPVL
+829 V
-842 RLRQRLR
+842 
-849 GRRLPVLR
+849 
-857 RPPHRAQP
+857 
-865 APRPARRGRAPGL
+865 
-878 ARPRPQRPGRRLAAR
+878 
-893 RRTYG
+893 
-898 RPRSPA
+898 

>member
-1 MTAVRRV
+1 MATVRRV
-8 RDLARAALPRSVGE
+8 RDLARAGLPRSVGE
-22 RLPAAPPQEVTQLL
+22 RLPAAPPQEVTELL

-42 RAVAAAAD
+42 AAVAAYAHDHDLDEPAAWD
-50 EQGRAEEEVWSEVK
+50 EVT
-64 GYLHEMAAA
+64 GYLHEMAAD
-73 HDDRTAQGWARLGDW
+73 HDERTSQGWARMGDW

-95 LVDEDDM
+95 LVDEDQM
-102 QQLRRLDRSH
+102 QRLRKVDRRH

-129 PNALSS
+129 PNVLMA

-147 NLNLPVIG
+147 NLNLPVLG
-155 TVASRTGLIFIRRAT
+155 TVAKRTGVIFIRRST

-223 QGDGEGDPFGQD
+223 QGDGEGDE

-243 LSVVYD
+243 VSVVYD
-249 QLHEVSLMTEEAR
+249 QLHEVSLMTDEAR

-275 RFARLQRNRLGRAYL
+275 RFARLQRRRLGRAYL
-290 TVGEPFSLRDRMA
+290 TVGEPFSLRERMD

-317 RVALDISHR
+317 RIALDISHR
-326 INRATPVT
+326 LNRATPVT
-334 TTAIVSLAL
+334 VTAIVSLAL

-383 TIRRALAELT
+383 TIRRALTELAR
-393 LSGVLTAYD
+393 SGVLTAYD
-402 RGTEPVWKI
+402 QGTEPVWKI

-451 LPPGGELQVG
+451 LPAGGELQVG

-474 EFFFPSRAGFEDD
+474 EFFFPSRAEFEDD
-487 LRTELR
+487 LRTELL
-493 LLVGEGVTEMTPV
+493 LLVGDDVGELTPV
-506 KARELLVRA
+506 RARELLVTA

-527 LDAYLVVADRLADRG
+527 LDAYLVVADRLAEHG

-568 ASEESISLELF
+568 ASAESISLELF

-591 LEGGEGVGSAREA
+591 LEEGDGVGSAREA
-604 FAVELRDSVRRVNII
+604 FAAELRDSVRRVNII
-619 GEIAGDTIT
+619 GEIAGEP
-628 VGHPQSQPHPGPQSD
+628 VQVVAPP
-643 GRSACERAVHR
+643 
-654 GHRRHRGH
+654 
-662 RGRTPGAVGR
+662 
-672 GVLRPRRHARRRLHR
+672 
-687 RHLLRRP
+687 
-694 AQGPRRLAGGVPAH
+694 VPA
-708 RRHRRGRRARRRPDA
+708 PS
-723 HRPRRLLGHARGVG
+723 
-737 GGLRR
+737 
-742 PRRAALPVQD
+742 
-752 RRHHPAR
+752 
-759 VPRARAGAP
+759 
-768 AGRPHRRRRVGGH
+768 
-781 EVPDRPR
+781 PDRES
-788 RPRPRRRA
+788 
-796 PRVHPA
+796 V
-802 GRRGR
+802 
-807 PVHRRHRR
+807 
-815 AHAVGAPQGQRRPG
+815 
-829 LRARARGRPRPVL
+829 
-842 RLRQRLR
+842 
-849 GRRLPVLR
+849 
-857 RPPHRAQP
+857 
-865 APRPARRGRAPGL
+865 
-878 ARPRPQRPGRRLAAR
+878 
-893 RRTYG
+893 
-898 RPRSPA
+898 